1 MNFHNYESMIQTH
14 PMHFIFI
21 DQASN
26 EFPSLSLDKNFR
38 KYLGTPERQAGRTDW
53 LLAVATRM
61 HACMDSMDSMDYM
74 HASLAP
80 LRSMETSRFA

>member
-1 MNFHNYESMIQTH
+1 MNLHNHESMIQTH

-26 EFPSLSLDKNFR
+26 EFPSLSLDKIFR

-61 HACMDSMDSMDYM
+61 HACMDCMDCM